1 MTVSTWEDLLANTD
15 VTAEITWTGGDLDF
29 NDIQP
34 QGFASTVEICGDID
48 FNGATFKNFQYRG
61 MPSIAINFKT
71 TNGISN
77 LKLLDLFYSVI
88 GGSGGSP
95 VILQFT
101 VGGSGYAYCDNCEFS
116 TFIDSTSNAIKVIN
130 ASVGN
135 AKVLWRRWSIA
146 VECSNSIGQIS
157 LCQNSQNS
165 FIGFYDSII
174 NCDVLQ
180 NGYTNIISCNLNNC
194 LLKGKWQDNNS
205 NRNIY
210 IGHTNMK
217 NNQFLMEGNYQINSA
232 LGKSI
237 YDNTKMTL
245 SSSTNMIGFDPDNYT
260 MADLQAQGFCCV
272 VQGGE

>member
-15 VTAEITWTGGDLDF
+15 ATAEISWAGGDIDF

-34 QGFASTVEICGDID
+34 QGFASTIEICGDID

-61 MPSIAINFKT
+61 TPSVAIRFKT
-71 TNGISN
+71 TNGICN

-88 GGSGGSP
+88 GGSGSP
-95 VILQFT
+95 RILQFA
-101 VGGSGYAYCDNCEFS
+101 VSGNGFAYCDNIEFS
-116 TFIDSTSNAIKVIN
+116 TVIDSTSNDIEVIN

-135 AKVLWRRWSIA
+135 ARVLWRRWSIA
-146 VECSNSIGQIS
+146 VECRNSIGQIS
-157 LCQNSQNS
+157 LSQNSQS
-165 FIGFYDSII
+165 YIGFYDSII

-194 LLKGKWQDNNS
+194 LVKGKWQDNNS
-205 NRNIY
+205 NRNVF
-210 IGHTNMK
+210 IGHANMK
-217 NNQFLMEGNYQINSA
+217 NNQFLLEGNYKITSK

-245 SSSTNMIGFDPDNYT
+245 DSSSTNMIGFNPENYS
-260 MADLQAQGFCCV
+260 MESLQALGFCCV
-272 VQGGE
+272 V